1 MSGSSVFLF
10 LMLLV
15 VSLFVWLV
23 HTRTPNITVA
33 LDGTGNFRFIRE
45 AVDGVY
51 RESIYI
57 GQEKKNVVI
66 FGDGI
71 NNTIITF
78 DKSHSSG
85 VKTQESATLNVD
97 SSHFFATDISIINS
111 AGPKGEQAVA
121 LRTAGDYMACYRCSI
136 EGYQDTLYVHP
147 VIIQNS
153 IINVRLPNEG
163 QQNVLTAQ
171 GREENNID
179 SAIVIHNCTIIP
191 TPELAS
197 KFDVKTYLGRPW
209 KKFSRTII
217 MESNLDGFIDREG
230 WMKFDE
236 KSDLSTL
243 YYAEYNNRG
252 EGASTYGRVKWPG
265 YHILNN
271 SKDVEHFTVNEF
283 IDGSEWLSVLG
294 VPYVG
299 GLIG

>member
-1 MSGSSVFLF
+1 ME
-10 LMLLV
+10 
-15 VSLFVWLV
+15 
-23 HTRTPNITVA
+23 R
-33 LDGTGNFRFIRE
+33 
-45 AVDGVY
+45 
-51 RESIYI
+51 
-57 GQEKKNVVI
+57 EKKNVVI

-136 EGYQDTLYVHP
+136 EGYQDTLYVHL
-147 VIIQNS
+147 IIQNS